1 MPKKS
6 KTYCSRG
13 NANCCWIENLAI
25 DQSQFGV
32 PRLFPIIA
40 SMNKLGI
47 ITLGLAIFCLASCN
61 NSGSDDSKKTLMV
74 GMELAYPPF
83 EMRNTS
89 NQPDG
94 ISVRMAED
102 LGEYL
107 GQPVEIRDVAWDG
120 IIPAL
125 KSGNI
130 DLIISSMTKT
140 EQRAKSI
147 DFSDGYVTNGLCL
160 LVAKDSAIKSAKDLE
175 KPGTRIAVKLATTGE
190 LWAKEHLKEAKFT
203 TLDASATCVL
213 EVIQGRAD
221 AFIYDQISI
230 YRHWQKNLETTQ
242 PILNPIREETWGI
255 GIRKGEDELK
265 QKVNAFLK
273 DYREKG
279 GFEKLADQYMAKE
292 KAAFEELGVPF
303 VFH

>member
-1 MPKKS
+1 M
-6 KTYCSRG
+6 
-13 NANCCWIENLAI
+13 AAMA
-25 DQSQFGV
+25 FG
-32 PRLFPIIA
+32 LSA
-40 SMNKLGI
+40 CNQTDKLV
-47 ITLGLAIFCLASCN
+47 
-61 NSGSDDSKKTLMV
+61 V

-83 EMRNTS
+83 EMRNTK

-102 LGEYL
+102 LGEFL
-107 GQPVEIRDVAWDG
+107 GKPVEVRDVAWDG

-125 KSGNI
+125 KSGKI

-140 EQRAKSI
+140 EERARSI

-160 LVAKDSAIKSAKDLE
+160 LVSKDSKIQSVADLK
-175 KPGTRIAVKLATTGE
+175 KPDARIAVKLATTGQ
-190 LWAKEHLKEAKFT
+190 LWAKENLPDAQFT
-203 TLDASATCVL
+203 ILDASATCVL

-230 YRHWQKNLETTQ
+230 YRHWQKNQETTR
-242 PILNPIREETWGI
+242 PILQPIREETWGI
-255 GIRKGEDELK
+255 GLRKGETELK
-265 QKVNAFLK
+265 ADINQFLK
-273 DYREKG
+273 EYREKG
-279 GFEKLADQYMAKE
+279 GFEALAEQYMAKE